1 MKFPRVSNNII
12 ILVLLLLCA
21 SLASPFFWTTE
32 NLVNLVRVVSLIGIV
47 AIGMNVVIIGGGIDL
62 SVGSVVALTG
72 TLAASLW
79 TTGYPL
85 QTVLLAAL
93 LVGVLVGVV
102 NGVLVAVFKF
112 QPFVATLVTM
122 TVFRGAGLVYSN
134 GQPIYADY
142 PTAINFLARGSFLE
156 VPAPA
161 LIFCAAAALTW
172 YIMRFRTIGRKIYM
186 VGANESAAYYGG
198 ISVWRVKLFTY
209 FYCSL
214 LAGIAGLIMTARMG
228 SGEPGQ
234 AGVLLELDA
243 IAAVVIG
250 GTALKGGEGSIWGA
264 VIGAFVIGILANLF
278 NLLGIAPE
286 WQNVSKGA
294 VILLAIL
301 ISGIGPTLRLRLFA
315 MRKSAQ

>member
-112 QPFVATLVTM
+112 
-122 TVFRGAGLVYSN
+122 
-134 GQPIYADY
+134 
-142 PTAINFLARGSFLE
+142 
-156 VPAPA
+156 
-161 LIFCAAAALTW
+161 
-172 YIMRFRTIGRKIYM
+172 
-186 VGANESAAYYGG
+186 
-198 ISVWRVKLFTY
+198 
-209 FYCSL
+209 
-214 LAGIAGLIMTARMG
+214 IAMG
-228 SGEPGQ
+228 SQ
-234 AGVLLELDA
+234 F
-243 IAAVVIG
+243 
-250 GTALKGGEGSIWGA
+250 TRTTR
-264 VIGAFVIGILANLF
+264 
-278 NLLGIAPE
+278 
-286 WQNVSKGA
+286 Q
-294 VILLAIL
+294 
-301 ISGIGPTLRLRLFA
+301 R
-315 MRKSAQ
+315 